1 MKVILWFSM
10 REWQIKHN
18 KTIAE
23 VSTMPIGKQLNIVKE
38 IIRLIKKKLKSML
51 NDPKEESELL
61 LDVAFEKS
69 FKLYLGYVNKG
80 LN

>member
-1 MKVILWFSM
+1 MKAILWISM

-23 VSTMPIGKQLNIVKE
+23 VSTMPIGKQLNVVKE
-38 IIRLIKKKLKSML
+38 IIRLVKKKLKSML

-80 LN
+80 SN